1 MLELR
6 KIETSKR
13 DLLGDCDI
21 FAHRRLQ
28 PHCTL
33 GWAGPAHVA
42 TSAASAAAQLAP
54 GAQTGRTCVTRCT
67 VELSG
72 AEWSSTHTTRAQFEL
87 IRAHSELVRAHLMST

>member
-13 DLLGDCDI
+13 DLLGVCDI

-54 GAQTGRTCVTRCT
+54 GAQTGRTCDT
-67 VELSG
+67 VHSG
-72 AEWSSTHTTRAQFEL
+72 AEWSSTHTTRAHSEL